1 MKKKNRIQIYSLLV
15 IMGFLLTLGNSC
27 KKSDDPAPSGEQ
39 TVNFGALLDLTV
51 YNPENGLA
59 TKAAIQFA
67 LEDLNRYAAA
77 AGRDVTF
84 TCTFADTKMDTTVA
98 MNLLKNMYEQG
109 TSMFVAGP
117 SSSSELKALMPF
129 VNQNPLV
136 VINSSS
142 TAVGINYAGSHIFRI
157 IADDNF
163 QARAMIKAA
172 VTEGVKAII
181 PVMRNDIW
189 GNSLLQGFTSGF
201 LAESGFI
208 YPGAT
213 YDPSET
219 SFTSLANTINT
230 QVTQAIATYGAEN
243 VAILALTYSE
253 ISAIMTAAMPFE
265 TLGLV
270 KWYGCDGNAQ
280 LKSVI
285 SDNTIAAFAVKTGF
299 MSPFIAIGSAWA
311 APDFAEQLSSKIV
324 STTGVVPGAFALSA
338 YDATYIM
345 GLAFLE
351 VGSAN
356 MDRITEIIPLVCNS
370 YAQMGISR
378 KLNANNDLHEAD
390 YLFWKVFSGQ
400 DGYYWDKF
408 ATYMNVTDAF
418 VYRWPQ

>member
-1 MKKKNRIQIYSLLV
+1 MKKKNRIRIYSLLV

-27 KKSDDPAPSGEQ
+27 KKSDDPAAPGAQ

-51 YNPENGLA
+51 NDPENGLA

-67 LEDLNRYAAA
+67 LEDLNSYAAA

-84 TCTFADTKMDTTVA
+84 TSTFADTKMDTTVA

-109 TSMFVAGP
+109 TSMFVGGP
-117 SSSSELKALMPF
+117 FSSSELKALMPF

-136 VINSSS
+136 VINSTS

-157 IADDNF
+157 IADDSF
-163 QARAMIKAA
+163 QARALIKAA

-201 LAESGFI
+201 LAEGGFI

-213 YDPSET
+213 YATSET
-219 SFTSLANTINT
+219 SFTSLANTINS

-243 VAILALTYSE
+243 VAILALTYGE
-253 ISAIMTAAMPFE
+253 ITGIMTAAIPFE

-280 LKSVI
+280 LKTVI

-299 MSPFIAIGSAWA
+299 MSPFMAIGSAWA

-324 STTGVVPGAFALSA
+324 SQTGVVPGAFALSA

-351 VGSAN
+351 VGSAD
-356 MDRITEIIPLVCNS
+356 MARITEIIPLVCNS

-378 KLNANNDLHEAD
+378 KLNANNDLNEAD
-390 YLFWKVFSGQ
+390 YLFWKVFSGP
-400 DGYYWDKF
+400 DGYSWDKF